1 MSQKSPCDFHK
12 PWPRKDILNSLPP
25 AFQCLG
31 LQGSHRMAIPC
42 SHSKPTPTLYQ
53 ELWWSRTHGLPS
65 AFKALAVQWL
75 VEQPHARVPVW
86 PQLSLGAR
94 RAKYDPMPIQTQAQR
109 SRGRNLAIQ
118 TTRRSAIH
126 RVCAE
131 ARETLPRRSPHKPGQ
146 EDGHYQLT
154 RNPSLRSHRQL
165 PARQEEDAFHLL
177 FPYLRCLPRLCL
189 GQLNLHLSSH
199 SLRLL

>member
-1 MSQKSPCDFHK
+1 MTYTS
-12 PWPRKDILNSLPP
+12 
-25 AFQCLG
+25 LG
-31 LQGSHRMAIPC
+31 LGKTFSTHSHLPFSAWDSRGLTAWP
-42 SHSKPTPTLYQ
+42 SPAPTPNRHQLSTRSFGGAQ
-53 ELWWSRTHGLPS
+53 HTGLPS

-126 RVCAE
+126 HVCAE